1 MDIRDANDYEQQ
13 SITNEREGCELR
25 IVVGARELRKERS
38 DPSGFYKVKRV
49 PGEGNIK

>member
-25 IVVGARELRKERS
+25 IDEAGRELRKERRAAK
-38 DPSGFYKVKRV
+38 GFYKKAARRSF
-49 PGEGNIK
+49 